1 MINPDLMHTARVKF
15 AFYHRSTICKYC
27 ILAHWDLKGCIF
39 NIAIEILYLLKYI
52 TIRLRT
58 VHYSGF
64 M

>member
-27 ILAHWDLKGCIF
+27 SLGPKGVHIV

-58 VHYSGF
+58 VHI
-64 M
+64 